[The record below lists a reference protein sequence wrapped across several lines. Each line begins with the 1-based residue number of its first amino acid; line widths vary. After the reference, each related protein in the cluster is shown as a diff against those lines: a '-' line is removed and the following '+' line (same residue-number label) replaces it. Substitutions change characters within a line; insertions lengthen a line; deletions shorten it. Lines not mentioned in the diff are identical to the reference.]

1 MYQLYYSPSSAST
14 VVHALLNELEVPFE
28 LVRVNLDAPTRDP
41 AYLRLN
47 PHGSVPTLIIDG
59 QPMMESA
66 AMVMALAE
74 RHPEKGLAPAGQ
86 RTLWQQW
93 SVYLP
98 VALGAVYRMWFYP
111 QEMGGTSE
119 HSPAISAALQARIA
133 KVFDYVDAHLAAN
146 GPYLLGDTFSSADLQ
161 LMMYLRWSR
170 NMPKPATEWPNLN
183 KFAKLIAQRPSW
195 KKVNQ
200 VEQLTDWL

>member
-1 MYQLYYSPSSAST
+1 MYTLYYSPSSAST
-14 VVHALLNELEVPFE
+14 VVHTLLNELDVPFE
-28 LVRVNLDAPTRDP
+28 LLRVNLDVPERDP
-41 AYLRLN
+41 EYLKLN

-66 AMVMALAE
+66 AIVMALAE
-74 RHPEKGLAPAGQ
+74 RHPEKGLAPADKRPQ
-86 RTLWQQW
+86 WQQW

-98 VALGAVYRMWFYP
+98 VALGAAYRMWFYAH
-111 QEMGGTSE
+111 EMGAAE
-119 HSPAISAALQARIA
+119 HPPALSAALQAKIA
-133 KVFDYVDAHLAAN
+133 KVFDYIDAHLAAN
-146 GPYLLGDTFSSADLQ
+146 GPYLLGDTFSSVDLQ

-183 KFAKLIAQRPSW
+183 QFATLIAQRPSW
-195 KKVNQ
+195 QKTRQ

>member
-1 MYQLYYSPSSAST
+1 MYKLYYAPGSASLA
-14 VVHALLNELEVPFE
+14 VHVLLNELDVPFE
-28 LVRVNLDAPTRDP
+28 LVRVDLQAPLRDP

-59 QPMMESA
+59 QPVIESA
-66 AMVMALAE
+66 ALMMALAE
-74 RHPEKGLAPAGQ
+74 RHPEKGFAPQAQ
-86 RTLWQQW
+86 RALWQQW

-111 QEMGGTSE
+111 SE
-119 HSPAISAALQARIA
+119 FGVTEHTPAVSAGLQAKIA
-133 KVFDYVDAHLAAN
+133 KAFNYIDAHLAAN
-146 GPYLLGDTFSSADLQ
+146 GPYLLGESFSSADIQ

-183 KFAKLIAQRPSW
+183 RFARQFCERPSW
-195 KKVNQ
+195 KKMKE
-200 VEQLTDWL
+200 VEGLTDWL

>member
-14 VVHALLNELEVPFE
+14 VVHALLNELDVPFE

-41 AYLRLN
+41 EYLRLN

-66 AMVMALAE
+66 AIVMALAE
-74 RHPEKGLAPAGQ
+74 RHPEKGLAPAAL
-86 RTLWQQW
+86 RTQWQQW

-98 VALGAVYRMWFYP
+98 VAMGAVYRMWFYP
-111 QEMGGTSE
+111 TEMGAAE
-119 HSPAISAALQARIA
+119 HPPAMSAVLQAKLA
-133 KVFDYVDAHLAAN
+133 KVFDYLDAHLAAN

-195 KKVNQ
+195 QKVNQ
-200 VEQLTDWL
+200 VEALTDWL

>member
-14 VVHALLNELEVPFE
+14 VVHAMFNELDVPFE
-28 LVRVNLDAPTRDP
+28 LVRVQLDAPTRDP
-41 AYLRLN
+41 AYLQLN
-47 PHGSVPTLIIDG
+47 PHGSVPTLVIDG
-59 QPMMESA
+59 QPMLESA
-66 AMVMALAE
+66 AIVMTLAE
-74 RHPEKGLAPAGQ
+74 RHPEKGLAPAHK
-86 RTLWQQW
+86 RALWQQW

-98 VALGAVYRMWFYP
+98 IALGAAYRLWFYP
-111 QEMGGTSE
+111 SELGGTAI
-119 HSPAISAALQARIA
+119 HSPEISAALQAKFA
-133 KVFDYVDAHLAAN
+133 KVFDYIDGHLAAN

-183 KFAKLIAQRPSW
+183 KFAMMIAQRPSW
-195 KKVNQ
+195 KKVNE